1 MSPVKDIAVIPP
13 VVRVVVV
20 KALPDQ
26 AFHRF
31 TGQMASWWPLR
42 SHSIGQA
49 DAETVVMEGKVGG
62 RIVEKIRG
70 GREEVWGTLTAWDPP
85 RRVAFTWHPGQD
97 PATAQD
103 VEVRF
108 SLAEG
113 GGTRVELTHTGFERL
128 GAMGRRASR
137 GYSLGWK
144 YVLGFFA
151 GQRGA
156 FMAFMGALTG
166 VMMAVQSRRSKAA

>member
-1 MSPVKDIAVIPP
+1 MTPAKEVTALPP
-13 VVRVVVV
+13 VVRAVVV
-20 KALPDQ
+20 KALPDE

-42 SHSIGQA
+42 SHSTGQA
-49 DAETVVMEGKVGG
+49 DAETVLMEGKVGG

-70 GREEVWGTLTAWDPP
+70 GGEAVWGTLTAWDPP
-85 RRVAFTWHPGQD
+85 HRVAFTWHPGQD

-108 SLAEG
+108 SAEG
-113 GGTRVELTHTGFERL
+113 NGTRVELTHTGFERL
-128 GAMGRRASR
+128 GAMGHRANR

-144 YVLGFFA
+144 YVLGFYA

-156 FMAFMGALTG
+156 FMAIIGALTA
-166 VMMAVQSRRSKAA
+166 VMMAIQPKRSKAA

>member
-1 MSPVKDIAVIPP
+1 MTPKESAVIPP
-13 VVRVVVV
+13 VVRSVVV

-70 GREEVWGTLTAWDPP
+70 GREAVWGTLTAWDPP

-108 SLAEG
+108 SLEG
-113 GGTRVELTHTGFERL
+113 DGTRVELTHSGWERL
-128 GAMGRRASR
+128 GAMARKASR

-144 YVLGFFA
+144 HVLGLYA

-156 FMAFMGALTG
+156 FMVFMGALMA
-166 VMMAVQSRRSKAA
+166 VMMAVQSKRSKAA